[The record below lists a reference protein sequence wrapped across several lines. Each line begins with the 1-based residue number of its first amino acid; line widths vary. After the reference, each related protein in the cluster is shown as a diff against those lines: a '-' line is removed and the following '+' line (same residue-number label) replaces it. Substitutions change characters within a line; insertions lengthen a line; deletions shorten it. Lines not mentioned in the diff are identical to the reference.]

1 MELIIKA
8 KNICVEYT
16 GRDVLDID
24 ELELYDYDRIGLVG
38 ANGAGKSTLLK
49 VLLGELTPLG
59 CKINR
64 LGEFTYIPQ
73 LDEVTL
79 QEEKDFALKGRK
91 GKRILYTIHWIISL

>member
-1 MELIIKA
+1 MELIIKV

-16 GRDVLDID
+16 GCDVLDID

-64 LGEFTYIPQ
+64 LGEII
-73 LDEVTL
+73 LII
-79 QEEKDFALKGRK
+79 FARK
-91 GKRILYTIHWIISL
+91 RKNIKIRS